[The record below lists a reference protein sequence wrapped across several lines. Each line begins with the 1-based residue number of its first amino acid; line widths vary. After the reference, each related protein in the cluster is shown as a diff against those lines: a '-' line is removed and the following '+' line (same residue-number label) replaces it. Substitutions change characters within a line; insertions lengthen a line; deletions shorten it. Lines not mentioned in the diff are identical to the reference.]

1 LKDPYVRDLAEII
14 NVSVETANTKTFRLK
29 FLTDER
35 QRVFNFTP
43 GQFIVIS
50 IPGVGE
56 AMFSISSSTSN
67 RQDFSTTIRRVGRVT
82 GMIHKLG
89 VGDKI
94 LVGGPYGSGWP
105 MGQLEGKDVLIVTGG
120 IGLPSPRPV
129 ITYINEHRNDFGFLE
144 ILYGTRTPE
153 ESIFAWEFEAWR
165 GMRSTRLALTVESVP
180 EGVEWKHNVGVVTTL
195 FKEMAT
201 KPRNAVALI
210 CGPETMM
217 HYVVLE
223 LMNMGFHEDQLY
235 LSLERRMRC
244 GIAQCGHCQLGPKYV
259 CKDGPVFKYS
269 EIKDLP
275 DCGI

>member
-1 LKDPYVRDLAEII
+1 LKDPYARDVAEILE
-14 NVSVETANTKTFRLK
+14 VHTETHNTKTFVMR
-29 FLTDER
+29 FLDKER
-35 QRVFNFTP
+35 QRNFSFIP

-67 RQDFSTTIRRVGRVT
+67 HENFATTIRKVGRVT
-82 GMIHKLG
+82 SMIHKCG

-105 MGQLEGKDVLIVTGG
+105 MGQLEGKDILIITGG

-144 ILYGTRTPE
+144 ILYGTRTPD
-153 ESIFAWEFEAWR
+153 ESIFAREQEAWR
-165 GMRSTRLALTVESVP
+165 KMKNTRLALTVDYVP
-180 EGVEWKHNVGVVTTL
+180 EGVQWEHKVGVCTIL
-195 FKEMAT
+195 CEEMVT

-210 CGPETMM
+210 CGPEVMM
-217 HYVVLE
+217 HNVVVE
-223 LMNMGFHEDQLY
+223 LLNRGFHEDQLY

-244 GIAQCGHCQLGPKYV
+244 GIAQCGHCQLGPKFV

-269 EIKDLP
+269 EIKNLP
-275 DCGI
+275 DSYI